1 MDLTFL
7 LILAIQPARNTKKL
21 NKQAK
26 MRTFQWGNEKT
37 ETQRQH
43 AEHARA
49 SQGADLRRKKPL
61 NRVSEGCGGGVEGV
75 WKKCCNFAPPPSG
88 PKLTQ
93 IPTLLAIFAQILTL
107 RDTFRMF
114 CFYSNPYVTRHLLCF
129 YKFFTKSLRY
139 AALLLKSLR
148 HATTFNR

>member
-1 MDLTFL
+1 M
-7 LILAIQPARNTKKL
+7 KK
-21 NKQAK
+21 
-26 MRTFQWGNEKT
+26 KT

-49 SQGADLRRKKPL
+49 SQGAALRRKRPL
-61 NRVSEGCGGGVEGV
+61 NRVSQRYRRVWRGCRGGVEGV
-75 WKKCCNFAPPPSG
+75 WRGYRGGIEKMSEFLPPPSG

-93 IPTLLAIFAQILTL
+93 IPKLLAIFAQILTL

-148 HATTFNR
+148 YATTFNH

>member
-1 MDLTFL
+1 M
-7 LILAIQPARNTKKL
+7 KK
-21 NKQAK
+21 K
-26 MRTFQWGNEKT
+26 KT

-49 SQGADLRRKKPL
+49 SQGAASRRKRLL
-61 NRVSEGCGGGVEGV
+61 NRVSEGCRRVSKGCRGGIEGV
-75 WKKCCNFAPPPSG
+75 WRGYRKRCCNFYPPSSG

-107 RDTFRMF
+107 RDTFRIF

-148 HATTFNR
+148 YATTFNP